1 MVASS
6 LNIVQTTAVLYVGQ
20 DVYVDELKHVK
31 LKPGR
36 ALQKDEFSNK
46 DLTIVLLGIA
56 ENTYSYTI
64 RRGQLPI
71 CQLRGRRDNLSW
83 EYLHFE
89 RIGFECSIVKHMAL
103 GNRAHNGNIT
113 VK

>member
-36 ALQKDEFSNK
+36 ALQKDELSNK

-56 ENTYSYTI
+56 ENV
-64 RRGQLPI
+64 
-71 CQLRGRRDNLSW
+71 NW
-83 EYLHFE
+83 EE
-89 RIGFECSIVKHMAL
+89 GEITCL
-103 GNRAHNGNIT
+103 GNTYILKELAWNA
-113 VK
+113 V